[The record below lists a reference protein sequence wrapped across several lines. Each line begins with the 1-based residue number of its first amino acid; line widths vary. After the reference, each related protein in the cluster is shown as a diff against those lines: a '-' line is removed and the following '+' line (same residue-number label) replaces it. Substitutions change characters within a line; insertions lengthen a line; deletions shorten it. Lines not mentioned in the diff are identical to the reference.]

1 MVRWCQL
8 LSRSPLGLR
17 WICLRVWEWRG
28 ATKFHGWRS
37 HALFLVAKRGQIFHD
52 WTKPK
57 LSYCQLQVILISSLK
72 YSQIHVFF
80 WRFPE
85 MGLPLVIIY
94 FDRILGFSYG
104 FISMVF
110 LWFSY
115 GLGYPL
121 LVSPVYSRC
130 RFAVKRLLSP
140 SPDLLRVDGEM
151 NRWCSLW
158 YYLFIYIYIYIYIL
172 AWYTMIYRFIL
183 ILDFRSF
190 FAGNNGFEAWFEKY
204 CRDYMASPQM
214 LWIHAV
220 DFPCTNSGIWR
231 IVME

>member
-104 FISMVF
+104 FIYGFPMVF
-110 LWFSY
+110 LWFGVPPTRIPS
-115 GLGYPL
+115 LFPL
-121 LVSPVYSRC
+121 SLRCQEAAVSITRSPEGRRRNEPLMQFVI
-130 RFAVKRLLSP
+130 LSI
-140 SPDLLRVDGEM
+140 
-151 NRWCSLW
+151 
-158 YYLFIYIYIYIYIL
+158 YIHIYIYIY
-172 AWYTMIYRFIL
+172 
-183 ILDFRSF
+183 
-190 FAGNNGFEAWFEKY
+190 
-204 CRDYMASPQM
+204 
-214 LWIHAV
+214 
-220 DFPCTNSGIWR
+220 
-231 IVME
+231 